1 MEELFQD
8 NLPEILAGYLSLQ
21 LHQLLCKL
29 GHGLSDADI
38 GYFRNYWT
46 RFLFKMVSFFMK
58 NFSVTFIIHWLLLCY
73 VLRLCSTIGASFH
86 IWI

>member
-29 GHGLSDADI
+29 RRGLSDADI
-38 GYFRNYWT
+38 GYFRNY
-46 RFLFKMVSFFMK
+46 
-58 NFSVTFIIHWLLLCY
+58 
-73 VLRLCSTIGASFH
+73 
-86 IWI
+86 